1 MPDLHET
8 LTAARDSVLDRVD
21 MAKYWLRNAGRP
33 YPPIEVLRATAVLG
47 LNSNPTI
54 TAYTFENGVEHRHDA
69 NPLTKVMAAFAEQR
83 DHWECPRLCELCGEQ
98 LASTQCPECHGSGCN
113 APACEASGAYAEC
126 EHCAGVGWVHEGCAE
141 ASYADLVA
149 EVKELRGAIES
160 IRDIVSTALG
170 KPAMRTFDNILAVI
184 ERIEKP

>member
-69 NPLTKVMAAFAEQR
+69 NPFTKVMAAFA
-83 DHWECPRLCELCGEQ
+83 Q
-98 LASTQCPECHGSGCN
+98 LADQMNKSTDRLRDFFQALADHAN
-113 APACEASGAYAEC
+113 ANRKS
-126 EHCAGVGWVHEGCAE
+126 
-141 ASYADLVA
+141 
-149 EVKELRGAIES
+149 
-160 IRDIVSTALG
+160 
-170 KPAMRTFDNILAVI
+170 
-184 ERIEKP
+184 